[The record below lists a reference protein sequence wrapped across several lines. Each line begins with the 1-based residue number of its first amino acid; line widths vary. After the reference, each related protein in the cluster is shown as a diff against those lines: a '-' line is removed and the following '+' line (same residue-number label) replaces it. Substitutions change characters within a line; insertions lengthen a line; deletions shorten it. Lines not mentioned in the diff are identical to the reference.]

1 MSTVPTLSEIV
12 AQHQRLSSFVVHT
25 PTVRRDSWLDDR
37 DVVFKAEL
45 LQKTGTFKLRGA
57 LTRMLSLTDEE
68 KTKGVVCGTG
78 GNHGTAVAYAAK
90 LLGVSAKIIVPD
102 FINPYRYQA
111 ILRLGG
117 EVSKE
122 SSVARVME
130 RMDEVA
136 SLESR
141 VVVHPF
147 DHPMTTLG
155 TATLGYEFYQQCQTL
170 DNVIVPIGGGG
181 LISGVALAMKRL
193 NPKVRVYGVEP
204 IGANAMSLAMAQN
217 EPTPVPGGP
226 KSIADSLC
234 APSALAYSFS
244 VVKDNVDEVVLVSDD
259 EIKAAMKLIAERLK
273 FMVEPACAAAT
284 AAFLGPLAEKTRGQT
299 TGILLCG
306 SNIDVETFHGFV
318 TGLA

>member
-1 MSTVPTLSEIV
+1 MTTVPTLEEITE
-12 AQHQRLSSFVVHT
+12 QHQRLSSYVVHT
-25 PTVRRDSWLDDR
+25 PIVRRDKWLDDR

-57 LTRMLSLTDEE
+57 LTRMLSLSEEE
-68 KTKGVVCGTG
+68 KAQGVVCGTG

-90 LLGVSAKIIVPD
+90 LLGIPAKIVVPD
-102 FINPYRYQA
+102 FINPYRLQA
-111 ILRLGG
+111 IIRLGG
-117 EVSKE
+117 EVIKE
-122 SSVARVME
+122 SSVTRVME
-130 RMDEVA
+130 RMDELA
-136 SLESR
+136 AAESR

-147 DHPMTTLG
+147 DHPLTTIG

-170 DNVIVPIGGGG
+170 DAVIVPIGGGG

-193 NPKVRVYGVEP
+193 NPQITVYGVEP
-204 IGANAMSLAMAQN
+204 NGANAMSLALAAK

-234 APSALAYSFS
+234 APSALPYSFS
-244 VVKDNVDEVVLVSDD
+244 VVKDHIDEVVLVSDD

-284 AAFLGPLAEKTRGQT
+284 AAFLGPLAEKTQGQT

-306 SNIDVETFHGFV
+306 TNIDVETFYRLV
-318 TGLA
+318 TD